1 MKISAVLIVK
11 NEATCIEKV
20 LASLA
25 GIDEIIVCDTGSTDD
40 TMLLAHKH
48 GARVFND
55 YEWEDSF
62 AKARNHALSKAT
74 GDWVLSIDA
83 DEELKT
89 PVEEVRAAAAASE
102 EKGFKVAMVK
112 LTGAGTENSHR
123 FTRLFKRCEE
133 VFWKGAAHNYLSV
146 AEDNLVEVEIE
157 YGYSDAHKLDPD
169 RTLRIL
175 EKACAETPELVREK
189 YYLAREYWY
198 RKRYDKALDW
208 YQSYLKVATW
218 APEKADAL
226 LMAARCLWQLQ
237 RGSEAR
243 AACLQAIGINPE
255 FQEALYFM
263 AEMHFSPWK
272 ESWEKIAAA
281 ADNSNVLFVRK
292 VIPRKEVA
300 EAKTST

>member
-1 MKISAVLIVK
+1 MKISAVLIAK
-11 NEATCIEKV
+11 NEESCIEKC
-20 LASLA
+20 LALLV
-25 GIDEIIVCDTGSTDD
+25 GFDEIIVCDTGSTDR
-40 TMLLAHKH
+40 TVELAK
-48 GARVFND
+48 GFTDKVFED
-55 YEWEDSF
+55 YKWEDSF

-83 DEELKT
+83 DEVLKSS
-89 PVEEVRAAAAASE
+89 VEEVRAAAAASD

-112 LTGAGTENSHR
+112 LTGAGTDNTHR
-123 FTRLFKRCEE
+123 FTRLFKRCED

-146 AEDNLVEVEIE
+146 AQDNPVEVEIE
-157 YGYSDAHKLDPD
+157 YGYSEAHKLDPD

-175 EKACAETPELVREK
+175 EKACTDEPELVREK

-208 YQSYLKVATW
+208 YQSYLKIATW

-226 LMAARCLWQLQ
+226 LMTARCLWQLQ
-237 RGSEAR
+237 RGPEAR

-281 ADNSNVLFVRK
+281 ADNSNVLFIRK
-292 VIPRKEVA
+292 VIPRKEGTA
-300 EAKTST
+300 EKIST